1 MEVQRIKAASK
12 IEVFFVSDNLEPFK
26 EPKCMGT
33 DDIISHLSFT
43 HSYKTKAD
51 LWVPTGSSL
60 TTTFL
65 PKKCLS
71 MSFSGN
77 WVFWFGCKIRI
88 AAVLGEDKASG
99 VNRIKRHDS

>member
-51 LWVPTGSSL
+51 L
-60 TTTFL
+60 
-65 PKKCLS
+65 
-71 MSFSGN
+71 
-77 WVFWFGCKIRI
+77 
-88 AAVLGEDKASG
+88 
-99 VNRIKRHDS
+99 